1 MDLNLVKSI
10 VDQAVDN
17 AWEMSF
23 GQTFEPFLH
32 PEIDKIVDFTNS
44 KGRRFCSATNAL
56 AIKQNVYDQPMDLL
70 ISLSVTKDD
79 YAHRRTHLPF
89 ERYKQKLHSFL
100 THRMKNGVQGTLSL
114 QISDYTIFCGDLKYN
129 KKIYDI
135 DGIYNKSIST
145 ANWLGAELTK
155 DTSHWK
161 EEIAYRKPLTLFQH
175 GGCVVQ
181 VQPTKIMPN
190 SYDAFRELPIPQEPK
205 GYCDS
210 CYTMMSI
217 QADGSVALCCCDP
230 SANAIAGR
238 IEANSNLKKFWRG
251 EEMTKIR
258 DHFKEHTP
266 IHSYCTQCLGDVSEN
281 IKPLLTVKT
290 PRVVADILHDL
301 GVESD
306 LPWFKFPTRK

>member
-1 MDLNLVKSI
+1 MENLKLKLIHDVRYQAGLNQCLEKPSILIAPTNYCNLSCSYCSTSHIKNSPINMDLNLVKSI

-145 ANWLGAELTK
+145 ANWLGA
-155 DTSHWK
+155 
-161 EEIAYRKPLTLFQH
+161 
-175 GGCVVQ
+175 
-181 VQPTKIMPN
+181 
-190 SYDAFRELPIPQEPK
+190 
-205 GYCDS
+205 
-210 CYTMMSI
+210 
-217 QADGSVALCCCDP
+217 
-230 SANAIAGR
+230 
-238 IEANSNLKKFWRG
+238 
-251 EEMTKIR
+251 
-258 DHFKEHTP
+258 
-266 IHSYCTQCLGDVSEN
+266 
-281 IKPLLTVKT
+281 
-290 PRVVADILHDL
+290 
-301 GVESD
+301 
-306 LPWFKFPTRK
+306 